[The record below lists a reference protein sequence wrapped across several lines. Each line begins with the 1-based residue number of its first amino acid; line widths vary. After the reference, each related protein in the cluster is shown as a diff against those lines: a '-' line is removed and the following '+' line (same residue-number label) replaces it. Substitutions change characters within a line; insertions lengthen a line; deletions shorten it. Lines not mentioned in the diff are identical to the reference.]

1 MNTAKNAVRAMIV
14 PIELNVEK
22 RINGRTISGAVSP
35 LAALPNV
42 RTRAIV
48 RTTVKREQKI
58 IPPWNLNSFNID
70 LLVIT
75 GYIIMV
81 LFKGIVS

>member
-1 MNTAKNAVRAMIV
+1 MKTARKAVRAIIV
-14 PIELNVEK
+14 PIELNVEN
-22 RINGRTISGAVSP
+22 RINGSTMSGGVSP

-58 IPPWNLNSFNID
+58 TPPWNLNSFNID

-75 GYIIMV
+75 RYIIV
-81 LFKGIVS
+81 ILCKGIVS

>member
-1 MNTAKNAVRAMIV
+1 MKTAKKAVRAIMV

-22 RINGRTISGAVSP
+22 RISGSTMSGAVSP
-35 LAALPNV
+35 LAALPSV

-48 RTTVKREQKI
+48 KTTVKREQKI
-58 IPPWNLNSFNID
+58 TPPWNLNSFNIE

-75 GYIIMV
+75 GYIIII

>member
-1 MNTAKNAVRAMIV
+1 MKTAKKAVRAIIV
-14 PIELNVEK
+14 PMELNVEK
-22 RINGRTISGAVSP
+22 RISGSTISGGVSP

-48 RTTVKREQKI
+48 KTIVRRAQKI
-58 IPPWNLNSFNID
+58 TPPCSLNSFNID

-75 GYIIMV
+75 GYIIIF
-81 LFKGIVS
+81 LLKGIVS